1 MGKLIIEI
9 PPITEKD
16 CYYLQERTKPCFNY
30 PLHKHEAFELNYVEH
45 CKGAG
50 ASLATALKSCRN
62 TTLLLWAAIWSMCGS
77 SIIAKKGKFMR

>member
-45 CKGAG
+45 CKGA
-50 ASLATALKSCRN
+50 RQH
-62 TTLLLWAAIWSMCGS
+62 
-77 SIIAKKGKFMR
+77 